1 MSALTIPPSGCE
13 ACVVLSTRQL
23 VLRYG
28 STLALISK
36 GSAAI
41 RTEFESEDPTADWAK
56 WEARCSPESS
66 PGTARRFA
74 LFYLL
79 VENPAAEPVAVLRCV
94 LDGFSGGGSGMPPLP
109 PRSVGGGAA
118 APLAPPPMRSRMVV
132 DFVLTMPKARGQG
145 LASMLLEVASQT
157 ARAHAANVL
166 VLATE
171 DSCAWWM
178 QKGFLLEASPA
189 LNARLNVFSDT
200 HLLRHVSNV
209 ADEGDPADIA
219 RFADEA
225 EDDHE
230 EEEEEG
236 EGEEEAEDMDLQR
249 ALLASSSSSAAGSAA
264 AAAVATS
271 GGAAASTS
279 DSSCSEGSTSSL
291 GKRMRSD
298 EEPDQWED
306 DDPELAAAIALS
318 LEAIG

>member
-79 VENPAAEPVAVLRCV
+79 VENPAAEPIAVLRCV
-94 LDGFSGGGSGMPPLP
+94 LDGFSGSGSGP
-109 PRSVGGGAA
+109 PRGVGGGAA
-118 APLAPPPMRSRMVV
+118 APLAPPPLRSRMVV

-230 EEEEEG
+230 EEEDDEEEE

-271 GGAAASTS
+271 GGAASSSS
-279 DSSCSEGSTSSL
+279 DSSCSADSTSSL
-291 GKRMRSD
+291 GKRTRSD
-298 EEPDQWED
+298 EEPDRWED

>member
-79 VENPAAEPVAVLRCV
+79 VENPAAEPIAVLRCV
-94 LDGFSGGGSGMPPLP
+94 LDGFSGSVSGP
-109 PRSVGGGAA
+109 PRGVGGGAA
-118 APLAPPPMRSRMVV
+118 APLAPPPLRSRMVV

-230 EEEEEG
+230 EEDEEE
-236 EGEEEAEDMDLQR
+236 EEEEEEREDIDLQR

-271 GGAAASTS
+271 GGAASSSS
-279 DSSCSEGSTSSL
+279 DSSCSADSTSSL
-291 GKRMRSD
+291 GKRTRSD